1 MKIDYSWLC
10 LKTMNP
16 QELPLGALFLTKP
29 PLARCYHSLLQ
40 PLLPTKLRAKPLSS
54 SMEAPM
60 GDLMSTT
67 MNPSSWI
74 LLITQLLRI
83 LKKCLWAEMML
94 HFPEVANAIVFTFWK
109 HFHTHCDL
117 WDRTQTANCCW
128 GAPNT
133 HVHRMDH
140 TCKLW
145 LRGWW
150 GWSRRAA

>member
-1 MKIDYSWLC
+1 MKFDYSWLC
-10 LKTMNP
+10 LKTLNP

-94 HFPEVANAIVFTFWK
+94 HFPEVANATCLYLLKAFPYP
-109 HFHTHCDL
+109 L
-117 WDRTQTANCCW
+117 WSLRQNPNCQ
-128 GAPNT
+128 
-133 HVHRMDH
+133 
-140 TCKLW
+140 LL
-145 LRGWW
+145 LRSTKYACAQDGSHLQAVVA
-150 GWSRRAA
+150 GMMGLI